1 VSLVSESEFFSISVQ
16 DNGIGIPES
25 EIPHIFDRFK
35 SASKTNVDYKE
46 GLGVGLA
53 ITKEYTK
60 LQNGS
65 INVQSSPGNGSTF
78 IVRFPTADAP
88 ITEKSAK
95 TLETIPKNLTIDPEK
110 EKAITPEQP
119 KTSSGTILLV
129 EDNPDMADYVVSVLE
144 ENHYKVQHA
153 ANGKKGLQKLTNY
166 KPDLIISDI
175 MMPEM
180 DGMTFLKKVREMSDL
195 SDTPTIFLSALSG
208 IDTQL
213 DGLRLGVNDY
223 LVKPFNP
230 EELICRIQNL
240 IEFRKVRD
248 KFTVSVSEDKNPDL
262 DDELIQRLTKLVE
275 SKLSNTQFNMEELS
289 AEVAMSR
296 SSMYREI
303 KKITGLSAG
312 AFVKEIRLQ
321 KARQRLENNSVKTLS
336 EIAGAVGF
344 TTPSYFTK
352 LYKKRFGKH
361 PSEYLGQTN

>member
-1 VSLVSESEFFSISVQ
+1 M
-16 DNGIGIPES
+16 
-25 EIPHIFDRFK
+25 
-35 SASKTNVDYKE
+35 
-46 GLGVGLA
+46 
-53 ITKEYTK
+53 
-60 LQNGS
+60 
-65 INVQSSPGNGSTF
+65 
-78 IVRFPTADAP
+78 VRFPTAGAP
-88 ITEKSAK
+88 ITEKSAEA
-95 TLETIPKNLTIDPEK
+95 LETIHKSITTDPEN
-110 EKAITPEQP
+110 EKPITPEQS

-129 EDNPDMADYVVSVLE
+129 EDNPDMADYIVSVLE
-144 ENHYKVQHA
+144 ENHYKVQYA
-153 ANGKKGLQKLTNY
+153 ANGKKGLQKLTNV

-180 DGMTFLKKVREMSDL
+180 DGMTFLKKVREMTDFT
-195 SDTPTIFLSALSG
+195 DTPTIFLSALSG
-208 IDTQL
+208 IDKQL
-213 DGLRLGVNDY
+213 EGLRLGVNDY
-223 LVKPFNP
+223 LVKPFDP

-248 KFTVSVSEDKNPDL
+248 KFTVSVSQDINPDL
-262 DDELIQRLTKLVE
+262 DDELIQKLTKLVE

-321 KARQRLENNSVKTLS
+321 KARQRLENNSVKTLG

-344 TTPSYFTK
+344 STPSYFTK

-361 PSEYLGQTN
+361 PSEYLDQTN